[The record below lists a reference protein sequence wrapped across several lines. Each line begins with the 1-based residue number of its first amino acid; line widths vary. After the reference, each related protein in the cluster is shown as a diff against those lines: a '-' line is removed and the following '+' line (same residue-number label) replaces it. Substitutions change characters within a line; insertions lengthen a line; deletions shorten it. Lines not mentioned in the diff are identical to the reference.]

1 MHRFKSSS
9 TYPETFKING
19 HTIFDKSI
27 IANEFIDFFAN
38 VGSNLS
44 SSMYFDID
52 NTMITY
58 LANPLPQTFDFEP
71 VDEKSI
77 LKIVNN
83 KRLRDN
89 GSRASGDGMKVTY
102 ICE

>member
-44 SSMYFDID
+44 STIHSDID
-52 NTMITY
+52 FNYY
-58 LANPLPQTFDFEP
+58 LANPLPQTF
-71 VDEKSI
+71 
-77 LKIVNN
+77 
-83 KRLRDN
+83 
-89 GSRASGDGMKVTY
+89 
-102 ICE
+102 